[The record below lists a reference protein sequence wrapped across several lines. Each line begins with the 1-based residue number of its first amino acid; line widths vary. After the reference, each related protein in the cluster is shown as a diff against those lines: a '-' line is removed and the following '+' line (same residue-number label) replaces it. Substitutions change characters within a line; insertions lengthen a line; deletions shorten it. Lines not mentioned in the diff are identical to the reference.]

1 MFIIYVLNKFQFSFL
16 KDIYWYCNTK
26 KYLKNMREKFDNV
39 LFSMKYCIKE
49 NEIHE
54 ISVLK
59 QWEILFF
66 FLRGKS
72 IRDNVYFFSPRQHS
86 VFFNSSLAFLSV
98 FHSQLLFFVEIFEE
112 QYRFLTTWKMY
123 FTMVLQIH
131 KVRYNFTKAT
141 HLISNWRSFIVNLF
155 LLREKNMKIL
165 SLKFFECILSTEQ
178 NINWVFWHGFQHC
191 KSM

>member
-1 MFIIYVLNKFQFSFL
+1 
-16 KDIYWYCNTK
+16 
-26 KYLKNMREKFDNV
+26 
-39 LFSMKYCIKE
+39 MKYCIKE

-59 QWEILFF
+59 QWEILHF

-72 IRDNVYFFSPRQHS
+72 IRDNVYFSPRQHS

-112 QYRFLTTWKMY
+112 QYRFLTTWKRY

-155 LLREKNMKIL
+155 LLREKNMKIFCL
-165 SLKFFECILSTEQ
+165 TFLNGFCQQNRTLTEFFGMVLQQCKKHVEIELA
-178 NINWVFWHGFQHC
+178 NIYLICQPIKLMLPNMWNNRTIPTLIDAR
-191 KSM
+191 